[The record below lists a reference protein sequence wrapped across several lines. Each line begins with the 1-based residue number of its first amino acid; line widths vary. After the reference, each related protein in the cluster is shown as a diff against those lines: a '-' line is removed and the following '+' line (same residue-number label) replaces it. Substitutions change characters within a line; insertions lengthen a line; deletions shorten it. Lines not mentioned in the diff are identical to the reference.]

1 MSIIDAMKK
10 HKTTIILS
18 VIIGILALAVIILSV
33 LLVRGGRSSDA
44 DEPES
49 GSELYGITEDTDGT
63 ELLTE
68 TGSEEDGDTAAG
80 ETDASLASEDLV
92 HVEIRIDGTWQD
104 GGENYAS
111 ENIII
116 YNDTD
121 EVITDWSLY
130 LTFSTKPVLVEL
142 WNGRYTI
149 DDNTIIITA
158 ESYNQEIPAS
168 GELGLGYNITTDEV
182 EPISWAVYSGSV
194 QIGSSDAQDETDS
207 GSADGTAGSNSEVDT
222 NPSTASGDTGSSNTG
237 SGSAGSGSSGSG
249 SSGSSNS
256 GSGSTG
262 SGSTG
267 SGSTKSSGTSSSE
280 DSPYAA
286 HGKLTV
292 TSSGIVDANGD
303 DFQLK
308 GVSTH
313 GITWFPQ
320 YVNEDTFAYMK
331 EGMGA
336 NAVRLAMYTDTG
348 DSYGYCSGGD
358 QEEIKAL
365 IDTGV
370 SAATDLGMYV
380 IIDWH
385 ILNDGN
391 PNTYLD
397 EAKEFFEE
405 MSKKYAGYGN
415 VIYEIAN
422 EPNSGTTWSQVKSYA
437 SKIIS
442 IIHKNAPDAVIIVG
456 TPTWCQDIDVVAAD
470 PLTGVDNVIYSVHF
484 YAATHKDDLRSK
496 VKSAISSG
504 LPVIISEFGMCD
516 ASGSGSIDYD
526 SSDAWFELI
535 EKYHLSYMC
544 WNFSN
549 KAETSSLISS
559 SCTKVSGF
567 SDSDLSAS
575 GKYLKEKMNS

>member
-18 VIIGILALAVIILSV
+18 VIIGILTLVVIILSV

-49 GSELYGITEDTDGT
+49 GSELYGITEDTDVT
-63 ELLTE
+63 EMLTE
-68 TGSEEDGDTAAG
+68 TGSEEAAAS
-80 ETDASLASEDLV
+80 ETDASSESADLV

-142 WNGRYTI
+142 WNGQYTI
-149 DDNTIIITA
+149 DDHTIIITA

-168 GELGLGYNITTDEV
+168 GELGLGYNITTNEA

-194 QIGSSDAQDETDS
+194 QIGSSDSQDETDS
-207 GSADGTAGSNSEVDT
+207 GNADGTAGSNGE
-222 NPSTASGDTGSSNTG
+222 SSDSTG
-237 SGSAGSGSSGSG
+237 SGNSGS
-249 SSGSSNS
+249 NTS

-320 YVNEDTFAYMK
+320 YVNEDTFEYLK
-331 EGMGA
+331 ENMEA

-405 MSKKYAGYGN
+405 MSKKYASYGN

-484 YAATHKDDLRSK
+484 YAATHKDDLRGK